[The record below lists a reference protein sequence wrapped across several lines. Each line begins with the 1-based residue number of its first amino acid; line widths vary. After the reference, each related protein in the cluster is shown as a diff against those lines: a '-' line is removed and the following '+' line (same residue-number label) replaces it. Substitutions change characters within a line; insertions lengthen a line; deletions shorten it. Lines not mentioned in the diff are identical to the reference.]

1 MITRDAE
8 LLTRDEAEQLLD
20 LPKNY
25 LDNLARPRT
34 GPAFFKFSTR
44 VVRYTRTELLRWRDA
59 QLVMAQT

>member
-25 LDNLARPRT
+25 LDNLARRKT

-59 QLVMAQT
+59 QLVTAQI